1 MFFKTSTQDFVEFS
15 EWFMYFV
22 KCMHIFM
29 LLVIMIGKKEKLR
42 IYNLNFLLKK
52 TSACNYSVKFDGRRS
67 VLRIYTNSVLF
78 HISTILKVLPI
89 GARHF
94 RILFLL

>member
-1 MFFKTSTQDFVEFS
+1 MLVSVEMFFNTSTQDFVEFS

-52 TSACNYSVKFDGRRS
+52 NICM
-67 VLRIYTNSVLF
+67 
-78 HISTILKVLPI
+78 
-89 GARHF
+89 
-94 RILFLL
+94 